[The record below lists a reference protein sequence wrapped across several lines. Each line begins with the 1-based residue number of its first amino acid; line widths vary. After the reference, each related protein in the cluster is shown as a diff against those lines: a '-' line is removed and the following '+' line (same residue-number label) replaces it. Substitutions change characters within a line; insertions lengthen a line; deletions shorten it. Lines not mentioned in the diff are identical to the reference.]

1 MFPRDSKN
9 KRRSVQGIGVFLS
22 RASRKIRR
30 RQLFPFFPTTTTT
43 DTCEVISTQSITTM
57 AEKTENAPLISS
69 SQAQVAA
76 AAGAGAIN
84 AASSKIKKATQDGP
98 LTFRIMG
105 FIGGLAMIVSN
116 GLGIVDRFMSFNFT
130 GSLIAIYGCLF
141 GIMSKESAAWN
152 SVDWVVDKQSSHPH
166 SFCVCVIL
174 SQSPC
179 WKCPVSIV
187 ARAET

>member
-1 MFPRDSKN
+1 MLLGTRYSFA
-9 KRRSVQGIGVFLS
+9 FFS
-22 RASRKIRR
+22 RNDNDD
-30 RQLFPFFPTTTTT
+30 TTTPPLPPVKTHSK
-43 DTCEVISTQSITTM
+43 DSLNSTVDSPTNNNINM

-141 GIMSKESAAWN
+141 GIMSKEHTN
-152 SVDWVVDKQSSHPH
+152 FGWVFLVSRVHRILTLLFPSH
-166 SFCVCVIL
+166 S

-179 WKCPVSIV
+179 WKWRVSI
-187 ARAET
+187 AAKGAM